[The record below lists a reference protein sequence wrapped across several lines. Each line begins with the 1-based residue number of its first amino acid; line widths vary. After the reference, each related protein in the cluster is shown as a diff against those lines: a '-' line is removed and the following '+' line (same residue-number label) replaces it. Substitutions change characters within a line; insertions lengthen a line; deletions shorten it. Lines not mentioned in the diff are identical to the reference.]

1 MVNKIRQLERL
12 HPNFPSGVQ
21 VAEKEKELMQ

>member
-12 HPNFPSGVQ
+12 QPNFPSGV
-21 VAEKEKELMQ
+21 